1 MAQDASPAE
10 PLAKAITNRRVLIGS
25 LSGSAIEWYDFL
37 LYATVAPIIFNKQF
51 FGVDDA
57 FLALMLAYL
66 GNLLTFV
73 VRPFGG
79 AIFAHIGDRVGRKV
93 TLVATLTIMG
103 LGTVAIGLLPNYAQI
118 GMAAPILLYTFRIIQ
133 GLAIG
138 GEWGGALL
146 LAYEYAPKERRGFFG
161 SIPQIGVTIGLLMGN
176 GAVLLANLM
185 PTEQF
190 EAWGWRV
197 PFVASVVLVFIG
209 LWIRKGLD
217 ETPAFK
223 AMKKQDK
230 VEKVPLV
237 AALTKHWRAVLIAIG
252 TKAAETAPFY
262 IFVTFVIAYSIDP
275 DRGLGF
281 DRSQALSAVLWGAL
295 VATILV
301 PLFGKWSDTTGR
313 RPMYMGGVVALAI
326 VGFFY
331 FMLVNS
337 GQVPLL
343 ILASV
348 LGLGV
353 AWAPVTATLGTMM
366 SETFTAEVRYTGITL
381 GYQIGSAIFS
391 GTAPMIALALVAAFN
406 TWVPVAIYMA
416 VVCAI
421 SFVAAYFAKYVA
433 IQEEHADHA

>member
-1 MAQDASPAE
+1 MSQDASPAAE
-10 PLAKAITNRRVLIGS
+10 PLAKAVTNRRVLIGS

-37 LYATVAPIIFNKQF
+37 LYASVAPIIFNKQF
-51 FGVDDA
+51 FGVEDA

-79 AIFAHIGDRVGRKV
+79 AIFAHIGDRIGRKV

-146 LAYEYAPKERRGFFG
+146 LAYEYAPKNRRGFFG

-176 GAVLLANLM
+176 GAVLLANLL
-185 PTEQF
+185 PSEQF
-190 EAWGWRV
+190 ESWGWRI
-197 PFVASVVLVFIG
+197 PFVASIVLVFIG

-223 AMKKQDK
+223 AMKKQNK

-237 AALTKHWRAVLIAIG
+237 TAFTKHWRAVLIATG

-262 IFVTFVIAYSIDP
+262 IFVTFIVAYATNP
-275 DRGLGF
+275 DTLNFSRG
-281 DRSQALSAVLWGAL
+281 DALTAVLLGAL

-301 PLFGKWSDTTGR
+301 PFFGKWSDTTGR
-313 RPMYMGGVVALAI
+313 RPMYMAGVVGLAI
-326 VGFFY
+326 IGFIY
-331 FMLVNS
+331 FMLVETGS
-337 GQVPLL
+337 VAML

-348 LGLGV
+348 LGLGI

-366 SETFTAEVRYTGITL
+366 SETFSAEVRYTGITM
-381 GYQIGSAIFS
+381 GYQLGSALFS
-391 GTAPMIALALVAAFN
+391 GTAPMIALALVGAYKS
-406 TWVPVAIYMA
+406 WVPVAIYMA

-421 SFVAAYFAKYVA
+421 SFVAAYLAKHVA
-433 IQEEHADHA
+433 VVEEHDEQA